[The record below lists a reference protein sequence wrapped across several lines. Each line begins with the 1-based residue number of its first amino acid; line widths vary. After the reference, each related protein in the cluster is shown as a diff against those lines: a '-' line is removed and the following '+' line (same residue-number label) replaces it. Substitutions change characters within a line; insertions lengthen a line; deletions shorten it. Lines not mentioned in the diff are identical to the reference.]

1 MHLLRLLTLA
11 LLLPVTAL
19 AQVAP
24 ASSSKAVAE
33 LRALHEKV
41 MRVHRESNIEVLLE
55 DEAADY
61 VVASRGEI
69 SRPTIQQ
76 RRERLGAYLKASSF
90 SEYKDLVEPIV
101 SVSADSS
108 VGWVVVQVSARGKQ
122 LTKTGEEVPLEFV
135 RNGNAP
141 ETSPTSSRRARR
153 RGLTRR
159 CSQRRTVRLSRD
171 TP

>member
-1 MHLLRLLTLA
+1 MHLLRLSTLG
-11 LLLPVTAL
+11 LLVSGITF

-41 MRVHRESNIEVLLE
+41 MRAHRESNIEVLLE

-61 VVASRGEI
+61 IVASKGEI

-76 RRERLGAYLKASSF
+76 RRERLGAYLKASRF
-90 SEYKDLVEPIV
+90 SDYRDLIEPIV

-108 VGWVVVQVSARGKQ
+108 MGWVVVQVSAKGKQ
-122 LTKTGEEVPLEFV
+122 LTKTGKEVPLKFV
-135 RNGNAP
+135 TAWI
-141 ETSPTSSRRARR
+141 ELYER
-153 RGLTRR
+153 RGEKW
-159 CSQRRTVRLSRD
+159 QRTGNISNFK
-171 TP
+171 P